1 MNTPAHL
8 IVGAAAFGRRAQPSI
23 TVAAIIGALVPDVSL
38 YVLSAWFFVVKGVS
52 AQVVFND
59 LYFSDAWQSI
69 FAIDNSFLLWG
80 ALLGVA
86 VATCSR
92 VGIAFSGAGLLHLL
106 TDFLLH
112 HEDARQMF
120 WPLSTWVF
128 RSPVSYWDR
137 RHYGQILGPIEIAVS
152 LALCVV
158 VWRRERERRMRV
170 LVVLLA
176 LAEVVPGVVFAI
188 GSF

>member
-8 IVGAAAFGRRAQPSI
+8 IVGAAAFGRRAQPRI
-23 TVAAIIGALVPDVSL
+23 TIAAIIGALVPDVSL
-38 YVLSAWFFVVKGVS
+38 YVLSAWFIGVKGVS
-52 AQVVFND
+52 AQVVFNE

-86 VATCSR
+86 VGRRSG
-92 VGIAFSGAGLLHLL
+92 VGIAFTGAGLLHLL

-137 RHYGQILGPIEIAVS
+137 RHYGQIFGPIEVAVS
-152 LALCVV
+152 LVLCAVL
-158 VWRRERERRMRV
+158 WRRERDRRLRMV
-170 LVVLLA
+170 VVLLA
-176 LAEVVPGVVFAI
+176 LAEVVPGVVFAM